1 MNTNKELN
9 LLNQKLIYDFTK
21 FTTTDYVGQMSCII
35 WFIKCNFRC
44 LYCYNNSLVYTKE
57 GNYSF
62 LEILEFLKSRVGLL
76 DAVVLS
82 GGEASLY
89 DLEIFCKKIKELGF
103 KIKLDTNGTNLNL
116 VKNLT
121 KKALVDFIAIDF
133 KAPKYKF
140 SQITATNLY
149 EKVIVTIKYLIKIGF
164 DFELRTTINTRLLDE
179 KDINSMIETISCLNY
194 KGIYYLQNFIETSSN
209 IGNIKKSRLIDK
221 SLIDSKNLV
230 IQYRN

>member
-1 MNTNKELN
+1 MSTIKELN
-9 LLNQKLIYDFTK
+9 LLNQKIVYDLTR
-21 FTTTDYVGQMSCII
+21 FTTTDYVGHISCII
-35 WFIKCNFRC
+35 WFVSCNFRC
-44 LYCYNNSLVYTKE
+44 LYCYNDNIVYTKE

-62 LEILEFLKSRVGLL
+62 LEILEFLKTRVGLL

-89 DLEIFCKKIKELGF
+89 DLETFCKKIKELGF

-116 VKNLT
+116 VKNLIN
-121 KKALVDFIAIDF
+121 KSLVDFIAIDF

-140 SQITATNLY
+140 SQITATNFY
-149 EKVIVTIKYLIKIGF
+149 DKVIETIKYLIKIDF
-164 DFELRTTINTRLLDE
+164 DFELRTTINTNLLDE
-179 KDINSMIETISCLNY
+179 NDINSMIETISCLDY

-209 IGNIKKSRLIDK
+209 IGDIKQSRTINK
-221 SLIDSKNLV
+221 SLIENKNLA

>member
-1 MNTNKELN
+1 
-9 LLNQKLIYDFTK
+9 
-21 FTTTDYVGQMSCII
+21 
-35 WFIKCNFRC
+35 

-62 LEILEFLKSRVGLL
+62 FEILEFLKSRVGLL

-89 DLEIFCKKIKELGF
+89 DLEIICKKIKELGF

-121 KKALVDFIAIDF
+121 KKGLVDFIAIDF

-140 SQITATNLY
+140 FQITATNFY
-149 EKVIVTIKYLIKIGF
+149 EKVIDTIKYLIKIGF

-179 KDINSMIETISCLNY
+179 KDINDMIECISCLNY

-209 IGNIKKSRLIDK
+209 IGNIKKSRAIDK
-221 SLIDSKNLV
+221 SLIDSKNLI

>member
-1 MNTNKELN
+1 M
-9 LLNQKLIYDFTK
+9 
-21 FTTTDYVGQMSCII
+21 
-35 WFIKCNFRC
+35 
-44 LYCYNNSLVYTKE
+44 VYTKE

-62 LEILEFLKSRVGLL
+62 FEILEFLKSRVGLL
-76 DAVVLS
+76 DAIVLS

-89 DLEIFCKKIKELGF
+89 DLETFCKKIKELGF

-121 KKALVDFIAIDF
+121 KKGLVDFIAIDF

-140 SQITATNLY
+140 SQITATNFY
-149 EKVIVTIKYLIKIGF
+149 EKVIDTIKYLIKIGF

-179 KDINSMIETISCLNY
+179 KDINFMIETISCLNY